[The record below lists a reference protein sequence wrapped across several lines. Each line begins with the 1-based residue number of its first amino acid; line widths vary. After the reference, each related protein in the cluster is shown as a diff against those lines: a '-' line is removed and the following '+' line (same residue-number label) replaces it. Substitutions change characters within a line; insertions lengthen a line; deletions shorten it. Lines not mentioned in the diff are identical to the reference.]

1 MKPVWT
7 IAFGLLCAMTSPA
20 SSATANVVPMCPVPA
35 GAVSVSIPTGLPPAL
50 RDALREQ
57 LGEIVLPGEDFDISD
72 IIGSGPL
79 RHRRF
84 IFVWNIGKRWLVA
97 TEQGGL
103 YNDPI
108 FIYALS
114 DDGKTASLI
123 ESRIAL
129 PPIVCSTATKL
140 VGSSN

>member
-1 MKPVWT
+1 
-7 IAFGLLCAMTSPA
+7 
-20 SSATANVVPMCPVPA
+20 MCPVPA

-50 RDALREQ
+50 RDALRDQ
-57 LGEIVLPGEDFDISD
+57 LGEIVSPGEDFDISD
-72 IIGSGPL
+72 AIGSDPP

-108 FIYALS
+108 FVYAVS

-123 ESRIAL
+123 ETRIAL

-140 VGSSN
+140 AGSSN